1 MVVDE
6 VGNVEEVIFILKE
19 VEDKFYFMNVYEK
32 VMMYNFFGFIYY
44 NNEDYVKVL
53 ELFVKVVE

>member
-1 MVVDE
+1 M
-6 VGNVEEVIFILKE
+6 GNVEEVIFILKE